1 MPAKKKR
8 KRPRRDRPCPLCR
21 QGIEY
26 VDYKDTAQLKQ
37 FLNERGKIKA
47 RRTTGSCSPHQV
59 MIAAAIKNAREMA
72 LIPYAVR

>member
-1 MPAKKKR
+1 MPSKKK
-8 KRPRRDRPCPLCR
+8 KKKPRRDKPCRLCR

-26 VDYKDTAQLKQ
+26 VDYKDTPLLKG

-47 RRTTGSCSPHQV
+47 RRTTGNCASHQAMLAGAV
-59 MIAAAIKNAREMA
+59 KNAREMA